1 MRQPRGSKKMKKYI
15 AVTTD
20 GQIVGDRATKKE
32 IQSVAQQQA
41 KQLQEVIQ
49 VKQYDPWTDS
59 YVLVKK

>member
-1 MRQPRGSKKMKKYI
+1 MKKYI